1 MKKIVLLFSFFL
13 LIISCKKDKIT
24 KEILEETEYETV
36 KLLGERADLNISILL
51 DLSDRINPNLHPNPT
66 MQIYKRDI
74 GYIKS
79 IAQSF
84 EIHIRNKKTRQINDK
99 IQLFIDP
106 EPEEKELNNKI
117 KELKIS
123 FDRNNAKRN
132 LILQTSKK
140 YEKITES
147 IYEVAIKDNSYEG
160 SDIWRFFKNKVEDYC
175 LEDDYRNILIILTD
189 GYVYHEN
196 SKKRVRNRSTYL
208 THKYIVNNRISN
220 YTIDKKDFGYISSVA
235 NLDNLEI
242 LVLGVNPNE
251 SSLNEE
257 DVIHSYFKKWFTE
270 MNVKRFEIK
279 NTDLPSNTEKI
290 IRNFILENK

>member
-1 MKKIVLLFSFFL
+1 MKNIIFLISFFL
-13 LIISCKKDKIT
+13 LITSCKKDKLT
-24 KEILEETEYETV
+24 KEILEETAYKTV
-36 KLLGERADLNISILL
+36 KLSGKRADLNISILL
-51 DLSDRINPNLHPNPT
+51 DLSDRINPNLHPNKT
-66 MQIYKRDI
+66 MEFYKRDI

-147 IYEVAIKDNSYEG
+147 IYEAAIKDNSYIG

-175 LEDDYRNILIILTD
+175 VEDGYRNILIILTD
-189 GYVYHEN
+189 GYMYHEN
-196 SKKRVRNRSTYL
+196 SKKRVKNRSTYL

-220 YTIDKKDFGYISSVA
+220 NTIDKKDFGYISSVD

-242 LVLGVNPNE
+242 IVLGVNPNKN
-251 SSLNEE
+251 SLNEE
-257 DVIHSYFKKWFTE
+257 DVIHSYFEKWFTE
-270 MNVKRFEIK
+270 MNVNSYKLY
-279 NTDLPSNTEKI
+279 NSDLPQYTKSKI
-290 IRNFILENK
+290 DKFINQ